1 MNDTICAIGTV
12 VGESSINLIRISG
25 KDSIKIVNKIFNK
38 DLTKKES
45 HTITYGYIINKEE
58 KIDEVLVSVFK
69 SPKTFT
75 REDVVE
81 INTHGGK
88 VSVNKIMDLLLENG
102 ARLAEPGEFLKRAFL
117 NGRIDLLEAE
127 SVSDMITSKTD
138 AARKMSMK
146 GISKELSNKIN
157 SLREDVLSL
166 IANIE
171 VNIDYPEYE
180 DAVIVTRELIAE
192 KMKLISKSINELIDS
207 SKNGL
212 IVKNGINIA
221 IVGKPNVGKSSI
233 LNALLGEDKAIVT
246 DVKGTTRDIVEGSIL
261 LKGIEV
267 NLFDT
272 AGIRE
277 TNEIVE
283 SIGIKKS
290 IDKINESDLI
300 LFVLDL
306 SSKFEKEDKKVLDSL
321 NDKNVLIIYNK
332 NDISK
337 KDINYKDLSK
347 YDYIEISSKNKND
360 IDNLKNKII
369 DIFNLDD
376 IENSDYTYIS
386 NIRQISLLKKCN
398 RIISD
403 INKELKK
410 GIPVD
415 LMEINIKLLWETLGE
430 ITGNVYKDELLD
442 EIFSKFC
449 LGK

>member
-1 MNDTICAIGTV
+1 MKDTICAIGTL

-25 KDSIKIVNKIFNK
+25 SDSISIVNKIFDK
-38 DLTKKES
+38 DLANKES
-45 HTITYGYIINKEE
+45 HTITYGFIMDKNE
-58 KIDEVLVSVFK
+58 KVDEVLVSIFR

-88 VSVNKIMDLLLENG
+88 TSVNKIMELLLLNG
-102 ARLAEPGEFLKRAFL
+102 CRMAEPGEFLKRAFL
-117 NGRIDLLEAE
+117 NGRIDLVEAE

-138 AARKMSMK
+138 AARRMSMK
-146 GISKELSNKIN
+146 GISRELSKRIDN
-157 SLREDVLSL
+157 LRSNVLEL

-180 DAVIVTRELIAE
+180 DAVVVTCDLVKE
-192 KMKLISKSINELIDS
+192 KMKYIKNKINEMVDS

-212 IVKNGINIA
+212 IIKNGLNVA

-233 LNALLGEDKAIVT
+233 LNALLGEEKAIVT
-246 DVKGTTRDIVEGSIL
+246 DIKGTTRDVVEGNIL
-261 LKGIEV
+261 INGIDV

-277 TNEIVE
+277 TNELVE
-283 SIGIKKS
+283 SIGIERS
-290 IDKINESDLI
+290 IRKIEEADLVLFIIDSSSD
-300 LFVLDL
+300 
-306 SSKFEKEDKKVLDSL
+306 FENEDKKVLESL
-321 NDKNVLIIYNK
+321 KDKKVLVVYNK
-332 NDISK
+332 IDIGNK
-337 KDINYKDLSK
+337 KQKELDK
-347 YDYIEISSKNKND
+347 YDSIEISSND
-360 IDNLKNKII
+360 KDKIQLLKDKIS
-369 DIFNLDD
+369 DIYNLDD
-376 IENSDYTYIS
+376 ITNSDYTYIS
-386 NIRQISLLKKCN
+386 NVRQISLLKKCLEIVDN
-398 RIISD
+398 
-403 INKELKK
+403 INEEVENDT
-410 GIPVD
+410 PVD

>member
-1 MNDTICAIGTV
+1 MKDTICAIGTL

-25 KDSIKIVNKIFNK
+25 SDSINIVNKIFDR
-38 DLTKKES
+38 DLTKKET
-45 HTITYGYIINKEE
+45 HTITYGFIMDKNE
-58 KIDEVLVSVFK
+58 KVDEVLVSIFK

-88 VSVNKIMDLLLENG
+88 TSVNKIMELLLING
-102 ARLAEPGEFLKRAFL
+102 CRMAEPGEFLKRAFL
-117 NGRIDLLEAE
+117 NGRIDLVEAE

-138 AARKMSMK
+138 AARRMSMK
-146 GISKELSNKIN
+146 GISKELSKKIDD
-157 SLREDVLSL
+157 LRSNVISL

-180 DAVIVTRELIAE
+180 DAIIVTCDLIKE
-192 KMKLISKSINELIDS
+192 KMKYVKEKINEMVDS

-212 IVKNGINIA
+212 IIKNGLNIA

-233 LNALLGEDKAIVT
+233 LNALLGEEKAIVT
-246 DVKGTTRDIVEGSIL
+246 DIKGTTRDIVEGSIL
-261 LKGIEV
+261 INGIEV

-283 SIGIKKS
+283 SIGIERSIKK
-290 IDKINESDLI
+290 IDEADLI
-300 LFVLDL
+300 LFIID
-306 SSKFEKEDKKVLDSL
+306 SSSDFEDEDKKVLEKLKNKKVLVVYNKIDIGNNKIKELENYDSL
-321 NDKNVLIIYNK
+321 
-332 NDISK
+332 
-337 KDINYKDLSK
+337 
-347 YDYIEISSKNKND
+347 EISSKDRDK
-360 IDNLKNKII
+360 ILLLKNKISE
-369 DIFNLDD
+369 IFNLDD
-376 IENSDYTYIS
+376 ITNSDYTYIS
-386 NIRQISLLKKCN
+386 NIRQISLLKNCLEIVDN
-398 RIISD
+398 
-403 INKELKK
+403 INEEIKNET
-410 GIPVD
+410 PVD
-415 LMEINIKLLWETLGE
+415 LIEINIKLLWETLGE